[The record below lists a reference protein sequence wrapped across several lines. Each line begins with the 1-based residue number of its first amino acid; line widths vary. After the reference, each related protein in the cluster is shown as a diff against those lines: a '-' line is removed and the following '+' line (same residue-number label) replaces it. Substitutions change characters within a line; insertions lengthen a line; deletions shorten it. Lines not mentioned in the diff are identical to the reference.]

1 MSNELR
7 FEHPVSVTPGAVTLV
22 FGAASEPSVIVG
34 ATCSVALTPT
44 PPGLN
49 FSASSD
55 AVYKTPASMLLPL
68 TASST
73 FSFQASGVTEVR
85 YADANLGLTLQAA
98 TPAAT
103 FSIAERQVVTNRT
116 TLVAQIAA
124 QPPGFNFAASGETLR
139 LVRNAEIVLNL
150 LPTPAAFDFR
160 PTYFARPKRSRVRQV
175 FAFTHVP
182 QLSVVKKPSFGT

>member
-34 ATCSVALTPT
+34 ATCGLTLAPT
-44 PPGLN
+44 PPGLS

-55 AVYKTPASMLLPL
+55 VVYKTAASMLLPL
-68 TASST
+68 TASAT
-73 FSFQASGVTEVR
+73 FSFQSSGVTEVR
-85 YADANLGLTLQAA
+85 YADASLGLTLQAA

-103 FSIAERQVVTNRT
+103 FSITGRQVVTNHM
-116 TLVAQIAA
+116 TLVAQISA
-124 QPPGFNFAASGETLR
+124 QPPGFNFAASGEALR
-139 LVRNAEIVLNL
+139 LVRNAEISLNL
-150 LPTPAAFDFR
+150 LPAPPAFDFR
-160 PTYFARPKRSRVRQV
+160 PAYFIRPKRSRVRQV

-182 QLSVVKKPSFGT
+182 QLSVIKKPSFRT